1 MSHLIV
7 LALFMFFQYKMRYL
21 EASKKKN
28 PIKER
33 KIIHYSCEDGLEQ
46 SSLVNTVCH
55 PSASLVM
62 PIGDP
67 RDGVFY
73 PSLALMMDSYFME
86 IQFINSKESIVCFLL
101 LINSKYNQT
110 LWKTWDIELIL
121 SGHSKEDQ
129 RLVFKTDYRLT
140 QFKSIAECSNTFD
153 LH

>member
-28 PIKER
+28 QKKKKKRKER
-33 KIIHYSCEDGLEQ
+33 KIIHLSCEDGIEQ

-55 PSASLVM
+55 HSAGLVM

-86 IQFINSKESIVCFLL
+86 IQFINSKKSIVCFLL

-110 LWKTWDIELIL
+110 L
-121 SGHSKEDQ
+121 
-129 RLVFKTDYRLT
+129 
-140 QFKSIAECSNTFD
+140 
-153 LH
+153 